1 MEVTVQDNPD
11 RRQYDLLVDGVPAG
25 LAAYRVRD
33 GITVI
38 THSEVDPAY
47 RGRGLGG
54 ELARLTLDRLREQG
68 ARVVPACSFF
78 AKYVSEHHDWDD
90 LIEDLS

>member
-1 MEVTVQDNPD
+1 MDVTVQDNPD
-11 RRQYDLLVDGVPAG
+11 RRQFELLVDGAVAG

-38 THSEVDPAY
+38 THSQIDPAF

-54 ELARLTLDRLREQG
+54 ELARQTLDRLREQG
-68 ARVVPACSFF
+68 ARVVPSCPFF
-78 AKYVSEHHDWDD
+78 AKYVSEHHEWDD
-90 LIEDLS
+90 LLES